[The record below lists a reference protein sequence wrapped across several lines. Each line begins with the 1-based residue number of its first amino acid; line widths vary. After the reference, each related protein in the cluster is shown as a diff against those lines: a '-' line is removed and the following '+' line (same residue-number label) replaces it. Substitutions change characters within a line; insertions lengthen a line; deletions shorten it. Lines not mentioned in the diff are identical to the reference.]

1 MDNCEKEVKLLYVQM
16 YALIIFIIT
25 VFVSVILTYEAIYE
39 KKYGKRFMSK
49 WEENMVALINRMVVT
64 FLIFLFAYISYEFYV
79 INKYKKTGYIQKREL
94 IASVLTIVSGLI
106 LVGTTLES
114 IRTGGG
120 TQEAENP
127 II

>member
-120 TQEAENP
+120 IQEAENP

>member
-1 MDNCEKEVKLLYVQM
+1 MNNCEKEVKLLYVQM

-114 IRTGGG
+114 IRTGSG